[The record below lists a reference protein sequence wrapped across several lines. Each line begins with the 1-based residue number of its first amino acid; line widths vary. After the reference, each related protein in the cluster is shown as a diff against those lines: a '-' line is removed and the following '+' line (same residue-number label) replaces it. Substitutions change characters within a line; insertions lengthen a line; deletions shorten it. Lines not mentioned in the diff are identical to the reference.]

1 VNVKQVAASWSGGK
15 DSCLACYKAILG
27 GYDVSHLF
35 NSVTEG
41 EQRSRSHGLRADILA
56 AQAEAIGIPL
66 IQVSTS
72 RGSYEAVF
80 KEAVGKLKKDGIQG
94 MVFGDI
100 NLQEH
105 KDWVE
110 RVCGE
115 IGITALEPLWEI
127 PPDEIIHE
135 FIDLGFETVIVSC
148 KADAL
153 NKKYLGRCMD
163 KDLVK
168 EFKDIGVCP
177 CGENGEF
184 HTFVVNGPIFK
195 KKLEIGK
202 SRQVFRKEYSDH
214 WFLEIEEFRIT

>member
-1 VNVKQVAASWSGGK
+1 MRVVVSWSGGK
-15 DSCLACYKAILG
+15 DSCLACYKAMSDGL
-27 GYDVSHLF
+27 DVSWLF
-35 NSVTEG
+35 NAVTEDG
-41 EQRSRSHGLRADILA
+41 QRSRSHGLSAALLA
-56 AQAEAIGIPL
+56 AQAEAAGIPL
-66 IQVSTS
+66 VQVSIS

-80 KEAVGKLKKDGIQG
+80 KETINDLKQDGAEG

-110 RVCGE
+110 RVCRE
-115 IGITALEPLWEI
+115 IGIEPFEPLWEI
-127 PPDEIIHE
+127 QPDEVVNE
-135 FIDLGFETVIVSC
+135 FISLGFETVIVSC

-153 NKKYLGRCMD
+153 DKKYLGRYMD
-163 KDLVK
+163 KELVK
-168 EFKDIGVCP
+168 ELKGIGVCP

-195 KKLEIGK
+195 KKLEIVK

-214 WFLEIEEFRIT
+214 WFLEIEEFKIS